1 VARVDLGSAS
11 TCSAYWSLRCVGL
24 SQTLLR
30 SATTPV
36 ESTSGRLRDDPNR
49 REARA
54 VARGPPLTTVRSIN
68 RATADAITVTLEG
81 TVNCPASLTCRLSSF
96 LSAT

>member
-11 TCSAYWSLRCVGL
+11 TCSAYWSRRCVAL

-68 RATADAITVTLEG
+68 RATADAIKG